1 MDCFSLKKLKKQEVK
16 LLLLGTA
23 GSGKSTFIRQMR
35 ILYDNGYSDEE
46 RRHYIKLIH
55 ENILT
60 SMQNMIAA
68 MESLKID
75 YEKSNNATKNVM
87 LIKNINS
94 ESNACLED
102 PYLTVIKELW
112 NDKGIQNCYMRRNEY
127 QLHDS
132 TKYYMNEIDRIAL
145 TDYMPTDQ
153 DILRAYIPST
163 GLIKYPFKVNS
174 RKFRMIDVAG
184 SRSERKKWC
193 NCFEYVGTIL
203 YFVAISEYDQ
213 VLEEHE
219 QSNRLKES
227 LNVFKTV
234 TNKFNDIPIILFF
247 NKVDLFEEKIMY
259 SHLEAVFPQFKGPRC
274 DSKAALQFIADMFLE
289 VRSQTF
295 YYPTCATDTDN
306 IKIAFNALEF
316 LMV

>member
-1 MDCFSLKKLKKQEVK
+1 
-16 LLLLGTA
+16 
-23 GSGKSTFIRQMR
+23 MR

-87 LIKNINS
+87 LIKNVNCEI
-94 ESNACLED
+94 NACLED
-102 PYLTVIKELW
+102 HYLTAIKELW

-132 TKYYMNEIDRIAL
+132 TKYYMNEIDHIAL

-153 DILRAYIPST
+153 DILRAHIPST
-163 GLIKYPFKVNS
+163 GLSDYRFKVNN
-174 RKFRMIDVAG
+174 RYFRMIGMAG
-184 SRSERKKWC
+184 LRSEPRKWLS
-193 NCFEYVGTIL
+193 CFEHVDTIIF
-203 YFVAISEYDQ
+203 FVAISEYDQ
-213 VLEEHE
+213 VLEEHG

-227 LNVFKTV
+227 LDIFKTI
-234 TNKFNDIPIILFF
+234 TNTLNNTPIILFL

-259 SHLEAVFPQFKGPRC
+259 SHLDAVFPQFKGPRC
-274 DSKAALQFIADMFLE
+274 DSNAALQFISDMFLE
-289 VRSQTF
+289 VRPQTF
-295 YYPTCATDTDN
+295 IYRTCATDTDN
-306 IKIAFNALEF
+306 MKSTFNAIEF
-316 LMV
+316 